1 MANLI
6 QGILGGFSGSVG
18 TITGYPRNNKWFIR
32 SRRYKMS
39 NPRTEAQQAHRH
51 QFGEMVSLAAKLL
64 PALKTGMRNYAETHG
79 MTEGNAFVHINWQ
92 LGNITEL
99 KEMQLSSG
107 PVPQVEF
114 TDIEREEGFVTLRW
128 EKNLQHNGARNE
140 DIIKIFAY
148 SESIGKSQCVATVE
162 RRTRRLTFR
171 LPEGFRE
178 AHLWAIIED
187 CKGRVS
193 QSRYLEDLQPEE
205 SINTEDTTAQ
215 TFGQEAVGSES
226 KMSTDTLLDAEKSD
240 RTPPGGEV

>member
-32 SRRYKMS
+32 ARRYKMS

-51 QFGEMVSLAAKLL
+51 QFGEMVSLAGKLL

-79 MTEGNAFVHINWQ
+79 MTAGNAFVHINWQ
-92 LGNITEL
+92 QGNISEL
-99 KEMQLSSG
+99 KDMLLACG

-128 EKNLQHNGARNE
+128 KKNLQQHGARNE

-148 SESIGKSQCVATVE
+148 SESLGKCQCVASTE
-162 RRTRRLTFR
+162 RRTRRLSFR
-171 LPEGFRE
+171 LPEGFGD
-178 AHLWAIIED
+178 AHLWALIED
-187 CKGRVS
+187 CKGRTS
-193 QSRYLEDLQPEE
+193 QSRYLEPIEPEE
-205 SINTEDTTAQ
+205 SIDIEDVTAQ
-215 TFGQEAVGSES
+215 TFGQETFPPESEWTATAHPES
-226 KMSTDTLLDAEKSD
+226 ERSD
-240 RTPPGGEV
+240 KTPPGGER